1 MKLTTLTDT
10 LALLRPKQWAKNAFV
25 FIPCFFSGNI
35 TNLQSIK
42 SCFVLFVS
50 FCLIASSVY
59 CINDVVDSGQDKCH
73 PKKKFRPIASGKLT
87 TKYALCVAAVCA
99 LSAIATAYYGI
110 IENYKAIVVILLSY
124 FAINIAY
131 CLKLKQLTIIDIL
144 TVATGFV
151 MRVVG
156 GGFAADIW
164 ISQWIVIMTYLLSL
178 FLVLAKRRDDVILV
192 ENGNQVRKSIEKY
205 NRLFLD
211 QCISIVSAIIIVS
224 YILYTVSEEVIARM
238 HTNYLYVT
246 SFWVL
251 FGIMRYLQLTSV
263 LNKSGSPTEIL
274 YHDNYI
280 KVAVVGWILSYCI
293 IIYL

>member
-1 MKLTTLTDT
+1 MKHTILMDT
-10 LALLRPKQWAKNAFV
+10 LILLRPKQWVKNTFV
-25 FIPCFFSGNI
+25 FLPCFFSGNI

-50 FCLIASSVY
+50 FCLMASSVY
-59 CINDVVDSGQDKCH
+59 CINDVVDSGHDKCH

-87 TKYALCVAAVCA
+87 TKYALCIAAICA
-99 LSAIATAYYGI
+99 LL
-110 IENYKAIVVILLSY
+110 AIVIAYNGINDNNAILVLLLSY
-124 FAINIAY
+124 LVINIAY

-156 GGFAADIW
+156 GGLAADIW
-164 ISQWIVIMTYLLSL
+164 ISQWIIIMTYLLSL
-178 FLVLAKRRDDVILV
+178 FLVLAKRRDDVFLV
-192 ENGNQVRKSIEKY
+192 EGGNQVRKSIEKY
-205 NRLFLD
+205 SRQYLD

-224 YILYTVSEEVIARM
+224 YILYTLSDDVIARM

-251 FGIMRYLQLTSV
+251 FGILRYLQLTSV